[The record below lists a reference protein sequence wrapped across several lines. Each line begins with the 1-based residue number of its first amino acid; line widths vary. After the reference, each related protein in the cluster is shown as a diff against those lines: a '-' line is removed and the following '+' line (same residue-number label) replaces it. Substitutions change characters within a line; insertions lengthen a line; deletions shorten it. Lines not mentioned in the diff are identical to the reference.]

1 KCMFHDF
8 FIKGVDNLLEQD
20 HVFKPH
26 SADKLLSKERQEQ
39 LPASSI
45 IEMMGIDKNDTVADF
60 GAGNGYF
67 TLPIAAFVDAKVYA
81 IDAEAKI
88 LELLEERAT
97 EQALT
102 NITYLHATIEDTPIE
117 TASLDKV
124 LTSRTIHH
132 AMNMDN
138 TLAEMKRVLKP
149 TGELFIIEFYKDEKI
164 DGPPMEMRID
174 PNEMVELLEEAG
186 FTAEVIDINERSEE
200 RRVG

>member
-1 KCMFHDF
+1 MS
-8 FIKGVDNLLEQD
+8 E
-20 HVFKPH
+20 
-26 SADKLLSKERQEQ
+26 ERQQQ

-45 IEMMGIDKNDTVADF
+45 IEMMWIGKNDTFADF

-67 TLPIAAFVDAKVYA
+67 TLPIATFVDAKVYA
-81 IDAEAKI
+81 IDAEPKM
-88 LELLEERAT
+88 LKFLEERAT

-102 NITYLHATIEDTPIE
+102 NIAYLHATIEDTPIE

-132 AMNMDN
+132 AMHMDN

-149 TGELFIIEFYKDEKI
+149 NGELFIIEFYKDEKI

-174 PNEMVELLEEAG
+174 PAEMVDLLEEAG
-186 FTAEVIDINERSEE
+186 FTAEVIDINEAEYGVKTRIKI
-200 RRVG
+200 